1 MTMSK
6 APSANKGSIYTEEA
20 GSDAKCPRTTPD
32 RRDHDRR
39 LSKPQLLS
47 SNTIRSLRQLDDNT
61 PLILRISCRRQNT
74 RRDSKPKPFSLLE
87 ADNLRK
93 NN

>member
-1 MTMSK
+1 MRNT
-6 APSANKGSIYTEEA
+6 PSANKDSTYTEEA
-20 GSDAKCPRTTPD
+20 SSDAEYPRTTPN

-47 SNTIRSLRQLDDNT
+47 SNTIRSLRRLDDNA
-61 PLILRISCRRQNT
+61 PLLLRISCRRQNA
-74 RRDSKPKPFSLLE
+74 RRNSKPKPFSLLE
-87 ADNLRK
+87 ADNFRK